1 MIIINIL
8 LFFLTFFPTD
18 DIAVLTHKSY
28 TTFYSKDKNYPVK
41 VEWWL
46 TKKAL
51 TCSNKIARS
60 DKFLPDPLL
69 RNATDLQTSYTG
81 SGFDRGH
88 NYNAADGACDAVSM
102 AESFYFSNM
111 TAQYPSL
118 NRGDWK
124 ALEEYTRKLALE
136 KDSIKVICGS
146 SGVLKRI
153 GKVAVPISCWKV
165 IYIKSE
171 KKAYAYLFTND
182 STKPDG
188 FENNKV
194 PLEVVKAVAEINIDL

>member
-1 MIIINIL
+1 MIIIQL
-8 LFFLTFFPTD
+8 L
-18 DIAVLTHKSY
+18 IAVLTFFQSTDIITFPHKSY
-28 TTFYSKDKNYPVK
+28 TAYYSKDKKYPVK

-46 TKKAL
+46 TKKVL
-51 TCSNKIARS
+51 TCSSKIPRT
-60 DKFLPDPLL
+60 DKFLPDPLSKTE
-69 RNATDLQTSYTG
+69 TDLQASYTS

-111 TAQYPSL
+111 TAQYPAL

-136 KDSIKVICGS
+136 KDSVKVICGS

-182 STKPDG
+182 TSRPDG

-194 PLEVVKAVAEINIDL
+194 PLEVVKAVAEININL

>member
-1 MIIINIL
+1 MIIIHL
-8 LFFLTFFPTD
+8 LFTVLTFFQSPDVAILHHTSS
-18 DIAVLTHKSY
+18 TSY
-28 TTFYSKDKNYPVK
+28 YNKEKNYPVK

-51 TCSNKIARS
+51 TCSSKIART
-60 DKFLPDPLL
+60 DKFIPDPLL
-69 RNATDLQTSYTG
+69 RSNTDLQQSYTA

-111 TAQYPSL
+111 TAQYPAL

-124 ALEEYTRKLALE
+124 SLEEYTRKLALE

-182 STKPDG
+182 TSRPDG

>member
-1 MIIINIL
+1 MILVYLFLNFI
-8 LFFLTFFPTD
+8 FFLQSSD
-18 DIAVLTHKSY
+18 VAILNHKSY
-28 TTFYSKDKNYPVK
+28 TAYYSKDRNYPVK

-46 TKKAL
+46 TKKVL
-51 TCSNKIARS
+51 TCSSKIPRT

-69 RNATDLQTSYTG
+69 KAGTDLQSSYTS

-111 TAQYPSL
+111 TAQYPAL

-124 ALEEYTRKLALE
+124 SLEEYTRKLALE
-136 KDSIKVICGS
+136 KDSVKVICGS

-182 STKPDG
+182 TSRPDG

-194 PLEVVKAVAEINIDL
+194 PLEVVKAVAEININL